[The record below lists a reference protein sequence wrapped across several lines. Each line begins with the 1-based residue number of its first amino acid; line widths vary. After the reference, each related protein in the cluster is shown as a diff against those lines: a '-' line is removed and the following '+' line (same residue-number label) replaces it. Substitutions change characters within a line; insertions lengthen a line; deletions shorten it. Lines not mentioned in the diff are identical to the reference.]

1 MDEEKLTALA
11 TEVVLLCRQQ
21 GLRIGTAESLT
32 GGLLCGALTAVP
44 GASVAVMGGAV
55 TYSTERKTSVLGV
68 PEELLEER
76 GAVDGDVVR
85 AMAEGL
91 RTVMAVDIALA
102 TTGVA
107 GPEPQDGKPVGTVFI
122 AALGPGFD
130 RVEELSLDGGRSQ
143 IREATIEAVLR
154 LCRDELRQTPESVS
168 PSKEL

>member
-1 MDEEKLTALA
+1 MDSDEITDLA

-32 GGLLCGALTAVP
+32 GGLLCAALTAVP
-44 GASVAVMGGAV
+44 GASVAVMGAV
-55 TYSTERKTSVLGV
+55 VAYSTDRKSAVLGV
-68 PEELLEER
+68 PADLLEER

-85 AMAEGL
+85 AMAAGVQ
-91 RTVMAVDIALA
+91 TVMAADVGLA

-122 AALGPGFD
+122 AVVGPGVE
-130 RVEELSLDGGRSQ
+130 RVEELRLDGGRSQ
-143 IREATIEAVLR
+143 IRADTVEAVLR